1 MLNENSLLNIIKEN
15 YSSINDFYCLV
26 PAKLGTGENFL
37 LKKENK
43 TTYFVKLFTQN
54 SIYENVFD
62 EIEAHKILI
71 KIKFPTPRYLLNNQ
85 NQYLTKID
93 SSMYIIIQ
101 DWVTGL
107 TPKDFSLTFEQT
119 KKAINLLAQINILLK
134 DCNFK
139 PRFLDLTKNLSKRKE
154 ETKVFLDLYFKN
166 NRKNEEIV
174 NILKDKIKYL
184 DILEKQT
191 LDMDKFTYVN
201 SHGDYNHLQLLLS
214 NEGEIK
220 YVVDF
225 SRVAKVPAIW
235 EIIRFYSYA
244 DPNCQNYLFD
254 KEYFSKLIEE
264 YEKYIKLSEY
274 DKKNIYIMYA
284 MQILSSHFGYKQY
297 IEKGIEDNVSFAI
310 WRVKFAGTMLKIC
323 GLL

>member
-1 MLNENSLLNIIKEN
+1 MFNENNLLNIIKEN
-15 YSSINDFYCLV
+15 YNSIDNFYCLV

-37 LKKENK
+37 LKKEDK
-43 TTYFVKLFTQN
+43 TIYFVKLFTQN
-54 SIYENVFD
+54 SIYENLYD
-62 EIEAHKILI
+62 EIKAHKILI
-71 KIKFPTPRYLLNNQ
+71 ENNFPTPRYLLNNK
-85 NQYLTKID
+85 NEYLTKID
-93 SSMYIIIQ
+93 SSKYIIIQ
-101 DWVTGL
+101 DWVTGV
-107 TPKDFSLTFEQT
+107 TPKDFSLAFEQST
-119 KKAINLLAQINILLK
+119 KAINLLAQINILLK

-139 PRFLDLTKNLSKRKE
+139 PRFLDLTDNLNKRKE
-154 ETKVFLDLYFKN
+154 ETKAFLDLYFTN
-166 NRKNEEIV
+166 NRNNEDIV

-184 DILEKQT
+184 DILEKQP

-244 DPNCQNYLFD
+244 DPKCKNYFFD
-254 KEYFSKLIEE
+254 DEYFAKLIEE

-297 IEKGIEDNVSFAI
+297 IEKGSENSVSFAI
-310 WRVKFAGTMLKIC
+310 WRVKFAGAMLKIC